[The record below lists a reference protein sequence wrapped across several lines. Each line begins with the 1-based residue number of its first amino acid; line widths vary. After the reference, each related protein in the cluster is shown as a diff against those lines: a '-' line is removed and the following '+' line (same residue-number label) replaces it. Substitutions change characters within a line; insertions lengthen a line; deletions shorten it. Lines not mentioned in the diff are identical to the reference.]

1 MDILNQN
8 EEIFLT
14 VAEVFEI
21 LSSKMDCDFIAGYN
35 GMNNRCEHIA
45 VWETPDGTDWLRG
58 HEFLLSSGYAMHEY
72 QQYLPMFVQKISEH
86 GGAAVAI
93 KRGRYLSEF
102 TKDMLEEANRCKLPI
117 ISMPREA
124 SYTDV
129 TAKFYEKLFYK
140 RNSALVRARNIDSRL
155 LSLVFDYNNTE
166 EVVVALS
173 SLFGISICVYDN
185 AYIESFS
192 CYTADGFHREAMEEF
207 RKRIS
212 AQKNAPA
219 APDEAPNK
227 ANRTEPIKLCLP
239 YGDFYAFELRLS
251 DTRLNYRMCVIS
263 SNAFDGQQLS
273 AIEQG
278 GMVLSLKYNSE
289 ERTAFRELHLR
300 RTATELM
307 LNSEIPNRELLQSI
321 EGDFTWNSRGHY
333 CGIVISYQ
341 DRSENGD
348 PDRLKQYMYSVI
360 NRLFKGQY
368 LITDRGNAIYIFIK
382 VRNNEDIKR
391 FAERFE
397 MYLTHFPD
405 GKPRLMIGASNIYNS
420 IKELPSM
427 YHDCLVTTM
436 YRSKSGLVFFDQD
449 DAARFL
455 YPLFEDKYFASC
467 YNKTIG
473 SLIQYDQK
481 NKGLLVETLQA
492 YFDNNMNKTETA
504 QALYIHIETLR
515 YRLKKIEKLTGL
527 NMNDSNDL
535 LTLQLGMK
543 FCQMRG
549 INQVLN

>member
-1 MDILNQN
+1 MCIRD
-8 EEIFLT
+8 
-14 VAEVFEI
+14 
-21 LSSKMDCDFIAGYN
+21 
-35 GMNNRCEHIA
+35 R
-45 VWETPDGTDWLRG
+45 
-58 HEFLLSSGYAMHEY
+58 
-72 QQYLPMFVQKISEH
+72 
-86 GGAAVAI
+86 
-93 KRGRYLSEF
+93 
-102 TKDMLEEANRCKLPI
+102 
-117 ISMPREA
+117 
-124 SYTDV
+124 
-129 TAKFYEKLFYK
+129 
-140 RNSALVRARNIDSRL
+140 
-155 LSLVFDYNNTE
+155 
-166 EVVVALS
+166 VVVALS

-263 SNAFDGQQLS
+263 SNAFDGQQLG

-405 GKPRLMIGASNIYNS
+405 GKPRVMIGASNIYNS